1 MKKRFLP
8 ILLVLAL
15 VVCGCEGMGLSGG
28 SPRDVSVTIRIPEL
42 TPTRTAIADNLLSV
56 KWAEGDCIG
65 IVGKTEVN
73 ACFSLSPESAGQ
85 VTGVFTGTVTGNI
98 VSAYYPY
105 STAAGTDASVAELAM
120 FVTRTGVSGTPDMHY
135 NYMVSTLAEG
145 TPRKGFTMT
154 MVQKSA
160 LLDFTVKPN
169 KFLTGGHL
177 NSLKI
182 VVPQRELA
190 GRFKMDLTDA
200 AAPLAFVNSADS
212 VVINLSDSPEMT
224 AGGTI
229 SVPFFLNP
237 AIAAGDSLH
246 ITLGSDRGQVFI
258 DLKADKALAAGTQL
272 TIPLDIEALV
282 EAGKARIPLDSPDAP
297 GIFATLT
304 TPGVYD
310 ASNPDAIVPIV
321 TYTPGEDQ
329 YALYT
334 SGQYRYYRIQNFHAG
349 YMIYAST
356 PTTAAM
362 GETVS
367 LKTDNVG
374 FPQVPASTSE
384 VICVN
389 ANSTLGWFYDKT
401 TRIGYILP
409 R

>member
-8 ILLVLAL
+8 ILLVAAL
-15 VVCGCEGMGLSGG
+15 VICGCEGMGLSGG

-42 TPTRTAIADNLLSV
+42 TATRTAIADNLLSV

-65 IVGKTEVN
+65 VAGKNSANT
-73 ACFSLSPESAGQ
+73 CFALTPESAGQ
-85 VTGVFTGTVTGNI
+85 PSGTFTGSIAGNI

-105 STAAGTDASVAELAM
+105 STSAGTDASVAELAM

-154 MVQKSA
+154 MVQKAA
-160 LLDFTVKPN
+160 LLNFTVKPN
-169 KFLTGGHL
+169 KFLAGGHL
-177 NSLKI
+177 NSL
-182 VVPQRELA
+182 VVRVPQRELA

-212 VVINLSDSPEMT
+212 VVINLSDSPEMKT
-224 AGGTI
+224 GGTI

-237 AIAAGDSLH
+237 AVAVGDSLH
-246 ITLGSDRGQVFI
+246 IILGSDRGQVFV
-258 DLKADKALAAGTQL
+258 DLKADKALAAGAQL

-282 EAGKARIPLDSPDAP
+282 DAGKARIPLDSPDAP

-321 TYTPGEDQ
+321 TYKPGEDQ

-349 YMIYAST
+349 YMVYAST
-356 PTTAAM
+356 PTAATM
-362 GETVS
+362 GQTVS
-367 LKTDNVG
+367 LKSDNVG
-374 FPQVPASTSE
+374 FPQIPAATSE

-389 ANSTLGWFYDKT
+389 VNSTMGWFYDKN
-401 TRIGYILP
+401 TRLGFILP